1 MVTKWLQ
8 FGNKKL
14 QSGNIVK
21 HAPLAVRHDR
31 QWCVYVYLCIFL
43 YFYAFIHFE
52 YSCMNYTYLFIHE
65 YSLFMNKKRVVKLY
79 RLTT

>member
-14 QSGNIVK
+14 QNGNIVK
-21 HAPLAVRHDR
+21 HAQFAEGTIAN
-31 QWCVYVYLCIFL
+31 WAAMYYYVFFCIFMHL
-43 YFYAFIHFE
+43 YIL
-52 YSCMNYTYLFIHE
+52 SI